1 MDLCLCDVTL
11 YLEQHHSN
19 ISFPGVQIAP
29 RRGSRTLEVC
39 LTATITSRL
48 LLHSASSSILLLLPP
63 PSSPQRYPAS
73 PRLSLCIFKLFPSP
87 IQSNPSPTHSLFF
100 PFEVWLSGDEKR
112 LLVRPP
118 TPPPRARFITCLF
131 DCISPFCCAWL
142 PPLLSPPS
150 FIYIEGRESEIER
163 RSEELFKQNANGL
176 LMDPHFFFFS
186 SYSLFL
192 FVALPGGWLAKCCI
206 ESDTGVR
213 LCGETKPQLG
223 ATRPPPSYKVRLIY
237 MEREGGLN
245 PRGACFFAHVVSCLE
260 NLQRTYR
267 NMKTFICRCTSHKA
281 QEEHATKSSDNC
293 FAVPFLAI
301 RCHRILQTGPSRCLV
316 IIK

>member
-1 MDLCLCDVTL
+1 MTSLSILN
-11 YLEQHHSN
+11 S
-19 ISFPGVQIAP
+19 I
-29 RRGSRTLEVC
+29 
-39 LTATITSRL
+39 TATSVFMESRSHGVAAAVL
-48 LLHSASSSILLLLPP
+48 WRFFSPPPSPPVCSSTLPP
-63 PSSPQRYPAS
+63 PQSSSSRRLHPRSDIPRLRDSHFASLSSSP
-73 PRLSLCIFKLFPSP
+73 L
-87 IQSNPSPTHSLFF
+87 QSNPSPTHSLFF

-118 TPPPRARFITCLF
+118 PPPCARFITCLF

-142 PPLLSPPS
+142 PPLLSSPS

-223 ATRPPPSYKVRLIY
+223 ATCPPPSYKVRLIY

-245 PRGACFFAHVVSCLE
+245 PRVLVFLLMLCLAW
-260 NLQRTYR
+260 
-267 NMKTFICRCTSHKA
+267 KICSA
-281 QEEHATKSSDNC
+281 
-293 FAVPFLAI
+293 L
-301 RCHRILQTGPSRCLV
+301 TG
-316 IIK
+316 I